1 MIMQYELEISLNLAL
16 AFFCRNGLNC
26 KELLNLTSWAYAVLG
41 DR

>member
-1 MIMQYELEISLNLAL
+1 MQSELEISINLAL

-26 KELLNLTSWAYAVLG
+26 KELLYLTGWAYALLG